1 MLGLVGEEGETGTEG
16 EVPGLVGVEGEMGGD
31 TGTGTSV

>member
-16 EVPGLVGVEGEMGGD
+16 EVTGLVGVEGEMGGD
-31 TGTGTSV
+31 TGTSV